1 VPEQPDRPSAEK
13 IERLQR
19 RRTRLMFVQGLF
31 FLLWQVN
38 YFATS
43 PSELNVASAAN
54 HVKVSA
60 YLVWALVLLAF
71 LATGGGWRD
80 SPKVRE
86 ILNDETTRDHRRRAI
101 ELGFWAAMA
110 ATIAC
115 YAINLFEPLST
126 RVVIHAVLTSGV
138 TAALLRF
145 SMLERRAQ
153 AYG

>member
-1 VPEQPDRPSAEK
+1 MPPEPEHPSAER
-13 IERLQR
+13 IEHLQR

-43 PSELNVASAAN
+43 PSELNVGNSAN
-54 HVKVSA
+54 HVKVAA

-71 LATGGGWRD
+71 LATGGGWWAPRR
-80 SPKVRE
+80 VRE
-86 ILNDETTRDHRRRAI
+86 ILNDEVTRDHRRRGLEA
-101 ELGFWAAMA
+101 GFWGAMA
-110 ATIAC
+110 ATVIC

-126 RVVIHAVLTSGV
+126 RVVIHAVLSAGV
-138 TAALLRF
+138 TVALLVF
-145 SMLERRAQ
+145 GMLERRAQ